1 MGFETLREK
10 LQSRQGAHFDVGLV
24 ERAYE
29 FAAAAHAGQIRKSG
43 EAFMTPPLAEEIRVV
58 LIKLFDRL
66 SNLETIRF
74 LDPASQARIAR
85 ETLEIYAPLSNRL
98 GMGELRGQLEDLA
111 FPIAHPVEWTALQEL
126 VAEPLEDRRRYV
138 ERLIPE
144 VQNLLTSE
152 GLAPRDIHAR
162 AKHWYSL
169 WRKLERLGGNLGEVY
184 DLVAVRII
192 TGSVESCYAAL
203 GAIHGRWPPLP
214 GRIKDYIA
222 LPKSNGYRSL
232 HTTVVGAEGKG

>member
-43 EAFMTPPLAEEIRVV
+43 EAFMTHPLAVAARLAEWRSDAPTIAAALLHDVAEDTPYTKKDIEKEFGSEVAFLVGALTKLKRIRYADSPARGTAERTENLRRMVLAFAEDIRVV

-98 GMGELRGQLEDLA
+98 GMGEL
-111 FPIAHPVEWTALQEL
+111 P
-126 VAEPLEDRRRYV
+126 
-138 ERLIPE
+138 
-144 VQNLLTSE
+144 
-152 GLAPRDIHAR
+152 
-162 AKHWYSL
+162 
-169 WRKLERLGGNLGEVY
+169 
-184 DLVAVRII
+184 
-192 TGSVESCYAAL
+192 
-203 GAIHGRWPPLP
+203 
-214 GRIKDYIA
+214 
-222 LPKSNGYRSL
+222 
-232 HTTVVGAEGKG
+232 